1 MKRPKRLS
9 ASFVRTVN
17 VPGRYGDG
25 RGGHGL
31 SLLVK
36 ANTSGGFSKTFS
48 QRLRIGGKPV
58 MIGLGAYPVVTLAR
72 AREKALKNARLVEQG
87 KDPRTGTVPTFE
99 QAAEQVIALRRE
111 RWRGTGSETQ
121 WRAMLARY
129 AFPLIGSKP
138 VDKVDSADVLAI
150 LGPIW
155 FTKAETARRLKQ
167 RLGAIMRWATVA
179 GHRTAADPVAGIGE
193 ALPKQNGGKRHF
205 ASLPHSEVARA
216 LARIRGSSAWEG
228 TKLALEF
235 QILTAVRPSEA
246 RLAEWQEID
255 LQGRLWTIPGER
267 TKPGKPHRV
276 PLSVRA
282 IEVVEEAS
290 ELSGPEGLIFPGP
303 SGRRISIATPSKLLK
318 DLGIPAVAHG
328 FRASF
333 RSWAA
338 ETGQSR
344 EVAEAAL
351 GHVVGGVEGSYQ
363 RSDLLDA
370 RRGLMEKWASIC
382 NYDFFISTST

>member
-36 ANTSGGFSKTFS
+36 PNTSGGFSKTFS

-72 AREKALKNARLVEQG
+72 AREKALKNARLVEQD
-87 KDPRTGTVPTFE
+87 KDPRMGTVPTFE
-99 QAAEQVIALRRE
+99 QAAEQVITLRRE
-111 RWRGTGSETQ
+111 GWRGTGSETQ

-129 AFPLIGSKP
+129 AFSLIGSKP

-193 ALPKQNGGKRHF
+193 ALPTQNGGTRHF
-205 ASLPHSEVARA
+205 ASLPHSEVADA
-216 LARIRGSSAWEG
+216 LTRIRSSNAWPA
-228 TKLALEF
+228 TKLCLEL
-235 QILTAVRPSEA
+235 QVLTATRPSEP
-246 RLAEWQEID
+246 RLAEWSEVDIEN
-255 LQGRLWTIPGER
+255 RLWVIPPER
-267 TKPGKPHRV
+267 TKANKRHRV
-276 PLSVRA
+276 PLSARA
-282 IEVVEEAS
+282 VAVLREAA
-290 ELSGPEGLIFPGP
+290 ELSGSEGLIFPAP
-303 SGRRISIATPSKLLK
+303 SGKPISIATPSKLMK
-318 DLGIPAVAHG
+318 DLSIAAVAHG

-338 ETGQSR
+338 EVGQPR
-344 EVAEAAL
+344 EVAEMAL
-351 GHVVGGVEGSYQ
+351 GHVVSGVEGSYQ

-370 RRGLMEKWASIC
+370 RRDLMASWAA
-382 NYDFFISTST
+382 YVRP